1 MIQLMYLCP
10 FILTTSRSVRNS
22 LPGQV
27 SSFCYLRN
35 IGDAIYFLCICG
47 SKTPFTVSVEG
58 PLTLHEVKRCMPI
71 NLQAFLTHTHTHTHT
86 HTLTQCL
93 QYQPLVDC
101 CLKAIAQR
109 WLSISVWNITVPCHS
124 CFSSQSLNMQ
134 TIGEG
139 KHPVLREFT
148 IL

>member
-1 MIQLMYLCP
+1 MYLCP

-47 SKTPFTVSVEG
+47 SKTPFTVSAEG
-58 PLTLHEVKRCMPI
+58 SFTLHEVKRCMPI
-71 NLQAFLTHTHTHTHT
+71 NLQAFLSHTQ
-86 HTLTQCL
+86 TLTQCL
-93 QYQPLVDC
+93 QYQPLVGC

-109 WLSISVWNITVPCHS
+109 WLSISAWNITVPCHS

-139 KHPVLREFT
+139 KHSVLREFT